1 MQIKSIIILLFFF
14 FSSCMVTNKFLKPAS
29 GTSAE
34 EAVGL
39 DEVATS
45 IASKEAPLHASQT
58 NSSWEIFL
66 VIMLLVAGACVFAK
80 YDVVKLKSIAI
91 WEWLKSKY
99 RDIRK
104 KFDK

>member
-1 MQIKSIIILLFFF
+1 
-14 FSSCMVTNKFLKPAS
+14 MVTNKFLKPAS
-29 GTSAE
+29 ETSAKE
-34 EAVGL
+34 TVKLE
-39 DEVATS
+39 EVAAS

-58 NSSWEIFL
+58 NSSWEIFA

-80 YDVVKLKSIAI
+80 YDIVKIKTIAI
-91 WEWLKSKY
+91 WEWLKNKY

>member
-1 MQIKSIIILLFFF
+1 
-14 FSSCMVTNKFLKPAS
+14 MVTNKFLKPAS
-29 GTSAE
+29 GTSTK
-34 EAVGL
+34 EAIGL

-66 VIMLLVAGACVFAK
+66 VILLLVGGACVFAK
-80 YDVVKLKSIAI
+80 YDVVKIKVTSL
-91 WEWLKSKY
+91 WEWLKNKY